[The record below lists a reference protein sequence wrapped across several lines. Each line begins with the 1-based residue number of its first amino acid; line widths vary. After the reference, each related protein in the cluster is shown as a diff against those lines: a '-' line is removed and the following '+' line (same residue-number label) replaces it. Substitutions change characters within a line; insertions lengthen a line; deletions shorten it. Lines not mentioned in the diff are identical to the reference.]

1 MRGPRFNWASGRKLS
16 QIFSY
21 LCNKEI
27 PDSVFNF
34 AYKRCNMTKGNDL
47 ARIIVGCKK
56 GDAECFSQVVDMYA
70 SRCYGYLYRLT
81 GDKDVSDDLLSQ
93 LFVRL
98 AEKIGTYKGGSFEA
112 WLFRIAS
119 NIFNDYLRGKHRQ
132 KTLLD
137 ARKRELGSVVTGLR
151 LAESERVD
159 KLQIAIGRLD
169 AETRELIMLRFYSQL
184 SFKEIAKMRSEPIGT
199 TLSKL
204 HRGLKKLR
212 EMMEA

>member
-1 MRGPRFNWASGRKLS
+1 MA
-16 QIFSY
+16 
-21 LCNKEI
+21 
-27 PDSVFNF
+27 
-34 AYKRCNMTKGNDL
+34 KGNDL
-47 ARIIVGCKK
+47 AQIIVGCKK

-119 NIFNDYLRGKHRQ
+119 NIFNDYLRRKHRQ

-137 ARKRELGSVVTGLR
+137 ARKRELGSEVTGPR

-199 TLSKL
+199 TLSRL